1 MSHDKVKL
9 YFTDQKTF
17 KNFSFLDMTYIAV
30 KLWVLSY
37 FTPKANTVKLL
48 FPPEVVLPNHKI
60 GMFLGPRLTVGFV
73 YCVVN

>member
-1 MSHDKVKL
+1 
-9 YFTDQKTF
+9 
-17 KNFSFLDMTYIAV
+17 MTYIAV